1 MGFVRFRNYVRHSRE
16 RGPELVVMYRGQR
29 DLFRNSWNKKIFL
42 SHLSSFFH
50 EIIEN
55 PCVLLSFR
63 YIYRAIAPSSV
74 FLIASDHYLFELCH
88 AILRS
93 YRYKEA
99 RIFDKSEK
107 MCDFFRRSRR
117 LLVVS
122 RTSYHFYLVY
132 VECWKWKTVRSSVWV
147 YFIISHK
154 QPPNNEINMNFNLG
168 IIHFRFL
175 ESQSLN

>member
-63 YIYRAIAPSSV
+63 YIYRVIAPSSV

-88 AILRS
+88 AILRP

-122 RTSYHFYLVY
+122 RTLRRITFIWFMLN
-132 VECWKWKTVRSSVWV
+132 VENEKLLDQVFE
-147 YFIISHK
+147 YILLFLINSHQITK
-154 QPPNNEINMNFNLG
+154 
-168 IIHFRFL
+168 
-175 ESQSLN
+175 